1 MSKFFHRFVAGFFMG
16 IAEITPGISGATI
29 AGLFNVY
36 KNFLSSLTAFNP
48 NLRNFSIEKFF
59 HKLNPNFIFPLFMGM
74 IIAIYIAS
82 FLIDF
87 LIINYLIAFKVFLTF
102 VMLAAVIKNIFFDH
116 KWAETRGYSISFF
129 IGFCVALLISMSLV
143 SLNFDNYF
151 LLGIAGFFA
160 FSAFLLPGISGSLVL
175 VMLGVY
181 PLVIKSVK
189 MLDLMAI
196 LPLLVGFMVSFLLL
210 PKEIIKSFNRNEQKI
225 KMLFSGLISGS
236 ISAVW
241 IHLN

>member
-1 MSKFFHRFVAGFFMG
+1 
-16 IAEITPGISGATI
+16 
-29 AGLFNVY
+29 
-36 KNFLSSLTAFNP
+36 
-48 NLRNFSIEKFF
+48 
-59 HKLNPNFIFPLFMGM
+59 
-74 IIAIYIAS
+74 
-82 FLIDF
+82 
-87 LIINYLIAFKVFLTF
+87 
-102 VMLAAVIKNIFFDH
+102 
-116 KWAETRGYSISFF
+116 
-129 IGFCVALLISMSLV
+129 MSLI

-210 PKEIIKSFNRNEQKI
+210 PKEIIKSFNRNEQKV

>member
-1 MSKFFHRFVAGFFMG
+1 MG

-36 KNFLSSLTAFNP
+36 KNFLSSLTAFNS
-48 NLRNFSIEKFF
+48 NLRNISIEKFF
-59 HKLNPNFIFPLFMGM
+59 QKLNPNFIFPLFMGM
-74 IIAIYIAS
+74 IIAIYMAS
-82 FLIDF
+82 FLIDI

-102 VMLAAVIKNIFFDH
+102 VMFAAVLKNIFFDH
-116 KWAETRGYSISFF
+116 KWAETRRYSISFF
-129 IGFCVALLISMSLV
+129 IGLSIALLISMSLV
-143 SLNFDNYF
+143 SFNFDNYF
-151 LLGIAGFFA
+151 MLGIAGFFA

-196 LPLLVGFMVSFLLL
+196 LPLLVGFLISFLLL
-210 PKEIIKSFNRNEQKI
+210 PKQIIKSFNRNEERI

-241 IHLN
+241 IPLN